1 MPTYHRDDV
10 EPSAIHPAAFVG
22 ATDPAGDV
30 DNHVGPHK
38 LWIDTSSSTFKI
50 KKRDAGNAAWEVV
63 ASLTHADLTG
73 LTTGDP
79 HTQYLLKSLA
89 TTKGDILVATA
100 AGTWVRL
107 PAGSDGYIL
116 TADAGETDGVLWA
129 SPASI
134 SGAHVIQDVTSDVS
148 QRGKLA
154 FVGATLTDD
163 AAGGRTVVTI
173 AAPGMTNPMTTAG
186 DLIVG
191 GVSGAPARLA
201 KGADTYI
208 LTIDPTT
215 HLIVWAAP
223 PAGSGTV
230 TSVAVTAA
238 PSSVFDVSG
247 SPITGAGTIAISMDS
262 QAANTSLAGP
272 TSGGS
277 ATPAFRAMV
286 AADVPINLRRM
297 SIAFQFGDGTNAI
310 DSSTEREQ
318 WLELNF
324 DGTIEG
330 YSLTADVSGSIVI
343 DLWKDTYANYP
354 PVVGDSIVAA
364 AKPTLSAAQK
374 AQDTTLTGWTT
385 TFARGQT
392 LKAHVDSAG
401 TVKAVT
407 LTLYIVKT

>member
-22 ATDPAGDV
+22 ATDPASDV

-38 LWIDTSSSTFKI
+38 LWIDTSGSTFKI

-173 AAPGMTNPMTTAG
+173 AAPGMANPMTTAG

-191 GVSGAPARLA
+191 GASGAPARLA
-201 KGADTYI
+201 KGSDSYI

-223 PAGSGTV
+223 PAGAGTV

-238 PSSVFDVSG
+238 PGGVFDVAG
-247 SPITGAGTIAISMDS
+247 SPITGAGTIAISMDAQTGNKALMS
-262 QAANTSLAGP
+262 P
-272 TSGGS
+272 SGGGS
-277 ATPAFRAMV
+277 GTPAFRALE
-286 AADVPINLRRM
+286 AGDLPINGRRM
-297 SIAFQFGDGTNAI
+297 TIAVQFGDGANDI
-310 DSSTEREQ
+310 DAATERNQ
-318 WLELNF
+318 WLECNF
-324 DGTIEG
+324 AGTIEG
-330 YSLTADVSGSIVI
+330 YSLLADAAGAMVI
-343 DLWKDTYANYP
+343 DIWKDTYANYP
-354 PVVGDSIVAA
+354 PVVGDSITAS
-364 AKPTLSAAQK
+364 AKPTLSSGTK
-374 AQDTTLTGWTT
+374 SEDNTLTGWTT
-385 TFARGQT
+385 SIARGDI
-392 LKAHVDSAG
+392 LKFHVDSST
-401 TVKAVT
+401 TVKAAT
-407 LTLYIVKT
+407 LSLRILKT